1 MSNNYIE
8 SYLPQIC
15 CQSLWY
21 SRTGLGSFAQ
31 RNLGYVEPYL
41 IAPMVIAIGSDK
53 DENIANYQ
61 FLFISV
67 GSIRLNF

>member
-1 MSNNYIE
+1 MEPISINIDT
-8 SYLPQIC
+8 L
-15 CQSLWY
+15 
-21 SRTGLGSFAQ
+21 
-31 RNLGYVEPYL
+31 NLGTL
-41 IAPMVIAIGSDK
+41 APMVIAIGSDK